1 MIFHFSSTGGAV
13 ASAYDGGA
21 TVGSV
26 KLKNT
31 GIKSKL
37 SQGKFSV
44 IIRYTKTVSDDICNT
59 LFNRATKTFGGRQFS
74 RKMYEIENLTK

>member
-59 LFNRATKTFGGRQFS
+59 LFNRATKTFAGDNFLEKCMRL
-74 RKMYEIENLTK
+74 KI